1 MPALGYL
8 KTLECRVAELF
19 DAASAGDND
28 AIAAILDDNVR
39 RLPVDS
45 TQWTPRRLA
54 PGLALRWPV
63 WSGQPEACALHCA
76 AEAGRAET
84 IHYLLDRGASAD
96 LTTRNG
102 VSPLHLASFGAH
114 VEAVAALLGS
124 TPVDATRRCYDIF
137 GAAGLTPLHM
147 VACSTSN
154 FDAAAACAELLL
166 AAEAGKASSL
176 HAVDAI
182 TGRTPLHFAAESLN
196 GPLCSVLIAA
206 GAWVQTPDAAGDT
219 ALTLAQGSIPR
230 AIADSAADSVQ
241 TLRVRVMQ
249 ELCWLPSVRMLWIAH
264 KAPATTS
271 GEGEKATVRDL
282 TRDVV
287 RLIADE
293 MVRSHRPCDT
303 DEEEGVDSYA
313 ADGGEGEAAEG
324 EEEDDDD
331 LLNRGLS
338 ELALAVRTMHES
350 SSPRT

>member
-8 KTLECRVAELF
+8 KTLECRGRSSSTLSPRATTMPSPQF
-19 DAASAGDND
+19 STTTCAAYPSTARSG
-28 AIAAILDDNVR
+28 R
-39 RLPVDS
+39 RSGWLQV
-45 TQWTPRRLA
+45 L
-54 PGLALRWPV
+54 LRWPV
-63 WSGQPEACALHCA
+63 WSGQPEACAHCA

-264 KAPATTS
+264 KAHHQWL
-271 GEGEKATVRDL
+271 R
-282 TRDVV
+282 
-287 RLIADE
+287 
-293 MVRSHRPCDT
+293 
-303 DEEEGVDSYA
+303 
-313 ADGGEGEAAEG
+313 
-324 EEEDDDD
+324 
-331 LLNRGLS
+331 
-338 ELALAVRTMHES
+338 
-350 SSPRT
+350 